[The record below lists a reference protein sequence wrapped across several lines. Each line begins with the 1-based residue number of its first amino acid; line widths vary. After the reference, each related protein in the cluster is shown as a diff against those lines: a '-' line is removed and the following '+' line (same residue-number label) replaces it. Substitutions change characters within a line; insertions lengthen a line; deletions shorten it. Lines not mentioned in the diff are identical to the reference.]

1 MGSTDRQP
9 NQQSTQDMEKIP
21 LRPLHCSAQTP
32 SAPAQRSREGPQIPA
47 SWWTW
52 RRKGDLEL
60 LQQYNLIKDGR
71 FQPLTF
77 DSFHYFFVQTK
88 GPGIVLCDCTLSLL
102 KAVDLIPGSVTT
114 TTARHPSDFA
124 IPPTCGLLG
133 EEFWKSGQ
141 NTSTTHHSRQVTL
154 SSCVISQGFSLPL
167 ALFHKI
173 LYPSCCLRLYL
184 YTRPKLTQNIWDRAE
199 EKVLECH

>member
-1 MGSTDRQP
+1 MLNSYIFAFRKQNATRKYNVLFKKTTLKFSHWYVNPPNVYSLDSANIANPRPQTHLHPHSLIYTWTQIGSTNRQT

-32 SAPAQRSREGPQIPA
+32 SAPAQQSREGPQIPA

-52 RRKGDLEL
+52 RWKGDLEL
-60 LQQYNLIKDGR
+60 LQQYNLIKEGR

-88 GPGIVLCDCTLSLL
+88 GPGIVFCDCTLSLL

-124 IPPTCGLLG
+124 IPPTCRLLG
-133 EEFWKSGQ
+133 
-141 NTSTTHHSRQVTL
+141 
-154 SSCVISQGFSLPL
+154 
-167 ALFHKI
+167 
-173 LYPSCCLRLYL
+173 
-184 YTRPKLTQNIWDRAE
+184 
-199 EKVLECH
+199 